1 MSSQLPVEA
10 NTKMLICMFSKRVWL
25 PFGQFLL
32 FAVLMASLATCL
44 LLELHAYRASV
55 VFKSS
60 NLSRKQI
67 RVIFKILN
75 Y

>member
-25 PFGQFLL
+25 PFGQILL

-44 LLELHAYRASV
+44 LLELHAY
-55 VFKSS
+55 
-60 NLSRKQI
+60 
-67 RVIFKILN
+67 
-75 Y
+75 